1 MLRKILVGV
10 AVVLV
15 VLVLAIASRPA
26 TFHVERS
33 GVVPAP
39 PDVTFAQVNDFH
51 AWEAWSPW
59 AKLDPQMKT
68 VYAGPSA
75 GIGAVYFWS
84 GNDKAGEG
92 RMTLEKSESPKTI
105 GIKLEFLKPFVSTN
119 QTTFTFAPAPEGTK
133 VTWSMD
139 GANNFMSKA
148 MSLVM
153 DMDKMVGPD
162 FEKGL
167 ASIGVVAKADFDAR
181 TRALAAAKTK
191 ADADAKAAAE
201 AKAKADEEAAAA
213 KAAEEAAAAK
223 KSKKKK

>member
-15 VLVLAIASRPA
+15 VLALVIATRPA

-33 GVVPAP
+33 AVMAAP
-39 PDVTFAQVNDFH
+39 PEVAFAQVNDFH

-68 VYAGPSA
+68 AYSGPGS
-75 GIGAVYFWS
+75 GIGAGYYWN
-84 GNDKAGEG
+84 GDKTGEG
-92 RMTLEKSESPKTI
+92 RMTVERSDRPAAI
-105 GIKLEFLKPFVSTN
+105 GIKLEFLKPFQATN
-119 QTTFTFAPAPEGTK
+119 QTLFTFAAVPEGTK

-139 GANNFMSKA
+139 GVNNFMSKA

-167 ASIGVVAKADFDAR
+167 ASMATVA
-181 TRALAAAKTK
+181 K
-191 ADADAKAAAE
+191 ADADARARIAAE
-201 AKAKADEEAAAA
+201 AKAKADADRKLAEDA
-213 KAAEEAAAAK
+213 KAAEEARAAAEAAAK
-223 KSKKKK
+223 KGGKAGKKK